1 VNCPHCGKILGDA
14 ARCAC
19 GYDREAA
26 SYGRPSLEAIT
37 ALPRSPRTNGGIAM
51 LVGGAMVAGGVYL
64 IYLAQEAGAARTDPK
79 YLIAWCTTVAGL
91 LCFRRGYDR
100 STD

>member
-1 VNCPHCGKILGDA
+1 
-14 ARCAC
+14 
-19 GYDREAA
+19 
-26 SYGRPSLEAIT
+26 
-37 ALPRSPRTNGGIAM
+37 M